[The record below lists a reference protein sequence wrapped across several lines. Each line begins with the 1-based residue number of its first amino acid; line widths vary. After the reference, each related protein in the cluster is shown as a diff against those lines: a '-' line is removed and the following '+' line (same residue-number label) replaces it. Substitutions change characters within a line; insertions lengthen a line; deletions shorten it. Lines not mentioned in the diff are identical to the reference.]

1 MNSRVVL
8 ALAVSA
14 GMALLVTGIFYQVA
28 VKGRDDGPA
37 PLAAAKE
44 VVVAAKDLA
53 IGAAIE
59 SQDLRLEEWPGDKI
73 PPGAF
78 QDINEVIGRVTIN
91 RVLIQEPIVDR
102 RLAPPGSGVGLS
114 PKVPLGM
121 RAMAVRV
128 DDVNSVAGFVLP
140 EARVD
145 VLLTGQ
151 PPGGGKATRL
161 TKTILSNVRVIS
173 AGEHLAPDASGRPR
187 RVPVVTLLL
196 SPEQAELL
204 TLAKAHGRIQLVLR
218 NVMDEVPTK
227 TKGVREPELF
237 ALDFKPVL
245 KPRPVKPA
253 PLAIIRAAP
262 PPQHKVEVI
271 RGNRKSVQS
280 FVVGASRK

>member
-1 MNSRVVL
+1 
-8 ALAVSA
+8 
-14 GMALLVTGIFYQVA
+14 MALLVTGIFYQVA
-28 VKGRDDGPA
+28 VRGRDDRPA
-37 PLAAAKE
+37 PLAAARE
-44 VVVAAKDLA
+44 VVVAAKDLK
-53 IGAAIE
+53 IGAAID
-59 SQDLRLEEWPGDKI
+59 SQDLRLEEWPGDRI

-78 QDINEVIGRVTIN
+78 EDINDVIGRVTVS
-91 RVLIQEPIVDR
+91 RVLVQEPVVDR

-114 PKVPLGM
+114 SKVPPGM

-151 PPGGGKATRL
+151 QLGGGRGTRL

-173 AGEHLAPDASGRPR
+173 AGEHLTPDASGRPR

-196 SPEQAELL
+196 FPEQAELL
-204 TLAKAHGRIQLVLR
+204 TLAKTHGHIQLVLR
-218 NVMDEVPTK
+218 NVMDEAPTI
-227 TKGVREPELF
+227 TKGVREPDLF

-245 KPRPVKPA
+245 KPRPARPA
-253 PLAIIRAAP
+253 PPPVMRIAP
-262 PPQHKVEVI
+262 PPQQKVEVF

-280 FVVGASRK
+280 FGAGASRK

>member
-1 MNSRVVL
+1 
-8 ALAVSA
+8 
-14 GMALLVTGIFYQVA
+14 MALLVTGIFYQVA
-28 VKGRDDGPA
+28 VRGRDDGPA
-37 PLAAAKE
+37 LVAADRE
-44 VVVAAKDLA
+44 VVVAAKDLS

-59 SQDLRLEEWPGDKI
+59 SQDLRIEQWPGDRV

-78 QDINEVIGRVTIN
+78 EDINEVIGRVTVN

-114 PKVPLGM
+114 PKVTPGM
-121 RAMAVRV
+121 RAMAIRV
-128 DDVNSVAGFVLP
+128 DDVNGVAGFVLP

-151 PPGGGKATRL
+151 LPGGGPGTRL
-161 TKTILSNVRVIS
+161 TKTILSKVRVIS
-173 AGEHLAPDASGRPR
+173 AGEHLTPDSTGRPQ

-204 TLAKAHGRIQLVLR
+204 TLAKTHGRIQLVLR
-218 NVMDEVPTK
+218 NAMDEVATK

-237 ALDFKPVL
+237 ALGFKPVL
-245 KPRPVKPA
+245 KPRPAKPA
-253 PLAIIRAAP
+253 PPVIQRSAP
-262 PPQHKVEVI
+262 PPRQKVKVI

-280 FVVGASRK
+280 FGAGESRR

>member
-1 MNSRVVL
+1 MNSRVIL
-8 ALAVSA
+8 ALAISA

-28 VKGRDDGPA
+28 VRGRDDGPA
-37 PLAAAKE
+37 LVAADRE
-44 VVVAAKDLA
+44 VVVAAKDLS

-59 SQDLRLEEWPGDKI
+59 SQDLRIEQWPGDRV

-78 QDINEVIGRVTIN
+78 EDINEVIGRVTVN
-91 RVLIQEPIVDR
+91 RVLVQEPIVDR

-114 PKVPLGM
+114 PKVTPGM
-121 RAMAVRV
+121 RAMAIRV
-128 DDVNSVAGFVLP
+128 DDVNGVAGFVLP

-151 PPGGGKATRL
+151 LPGGGPGTRL
-161 TKTILSNVRVIS
+161 TKTILSKVRVIS
-173 AGEHLAPDASGRPR
+173 AGEHLTPDSSGRPQ

-204 TLAKAHGRIQLVLR
+204 TLAKTHGRIQLVLR
-218 NVMDEVPTK
+218 NAMDEVATK

-237 ALDFKPVL
+237 ALGFQPIL
-245 KPRPVKPA
+245 KPRPAKPA
-253 PLAIIRAAP
+253 PPVIQRSAP
-262 PPQHKVEVI
+262 PPRQKVEVI

-280 FVVGASRK
+280 FSAGESRR

>member
-1 MNSRVVL
+1 
-8 ALAVSA
+8 
-14 GMALLVTGIFYQVA
+14 
-28 VKGRDDGPA
+28 
-37 PLAAAKE
+37 
-44 VVVAAKDLA
+44 
-53 IGAAIE
+53 
-59 SQDLRLEEWPGDKI
+59 
-73 PPGAF
+73 
-78 QDINEVIGRVTIN
+78 
-91 RVLIQEPIVDR
+91 
-102 RLAPPGSGVGLS
+102 
-114 PKVPLGM
+114 
-121 RAMAVRV
+121 MAVRV

-145 VLLTGQ
+145 VLLTGRA
-151 PPGGGKATRL
+151 GGEVGRL

-173 AGEHLAPDASGRPR
+173 AGEHLAPDASGKPR

-218 NVMDEVPTK
+218 NAMDEVATK

-245 KPRPVKPA
+245 KRRPVRPA
-253 PLAIIRAAP
+253 PPALVRVPP

-280 FVVGASRK
+280 FGVGASRK

>member
-1 MNSRVVL
+1 
-8 ALAVSA
+8 
-14 GMALLVTGIFYQVA
+14 MALLVTGIFYQVA
-28 VKGRDDGPA
+28 VRGRDDRPA
-37 PLAAAKE
+37 PLAAARE
-44 VVVAAKDLA
+44 VVVAAKDLS

-59 SQDLRLEEWPGDKI
+59 SQDLRLEEWPGDKV

-78 QDINEVIGRVTIN
+78 QDINEVIGRVTVN
-91 RVLIQEPIVDR
+91 RVLVQEPIVDR

-114 PKVPLGM
+114 PKVPPGM

-151 PPGGGKATRL
+151 PPGGGQGTRL
-161 TKTILSNVRVIS
+161 TKTILSNVRVLS
-173 AGEHLAPDASGRPR
+173 AGEHLAPDASGRPQ
-187 RVPVVTLLL
+187 RVPVVTLLV

-204 TLAKAHGRIQLVLR
+204 TLAKTHGRIQIVLR
-218 NVMDEVPTK
+218 NIMDKLATK

-237 ALDFKPVL
+237 ALDFKPVV
-245 KPRPVKPA
+245 KARPVKPA
-253 PLAIIRAAP
+253 PPAMIRVAP
-262 PPQHKVEVI
+262 PPRLKVEVF

-280 FVVGASRK
+280 FGAGASRK